1 MPSKKHSKIR
11 VRGVKKDYKYEGWLN
26 SALQGPNPKLD
37 YFTFADTFQ
46 NTKHATNSH
55 YLDLLTLLSI
65 NQSNKLTKIAQEA
78 QNLFDMRNDESSE
91 FGKRY
96 ADYWDTRESNRTM
109 RRIMQ
114 RQD

>member
-1 MPSKKHSKIR
+1 
-11 VRGVKKDYKYEGWLN
+11 
-26 SALQGPNPKLD
+26 
-37 YFTFADTFQ
+37 
-46 NTKHATNSH
+46 
-55 YLDLLTLLSI
+55 
-65 NQSNKLTKIAQEA
+65 
-78 QNLFDMRNDESSE
+78 MRNDESSE

>member
-1 MPSKKHSKIR
+1 MAFPREQTRLQQSIDQKNFAPNPFFNHCRMPSKKHSKIR

-65 NQSNKLTKIAQEA
+65 NQSNRLTKIAQEA
-78 QNLFDMRNDESSE
+78 QNLFDVS
-91 FGKRY
+91 
-96 ADYWDTRESNRTM
+96 T
-109 RRIMQ
+109 
-114 RQD
+114 